1 MLNIKKNKFVFCE
14 TDYYNNIN
22 INDDVDYISNN
33 DDNVSKSSVSNS
45 VEVEFQESNTSLVKP
60 SDFRGKEDKH
70 YRSVNKYF
78 KTCKSE
84 EVITMINI
92 INKDSDISLRI
103 LDWFVTSYADI
114 NNIHYNVTNG
124 EDDFNVHIGY
134 KAQLKTYTKKYFDP
148 FRRRS
153 RFNYQCVNNKITYN
167 VVTTVGQLNFF
178 RWAFTNKVVP
188 YVIKYHKEISHAM
201 NVANKEHKKQQK
213 HENKVKITIMKQV
226 DKKPVDNKIN
236 YIKQNDKKN
245 ETKYDKKALI
255 VYFD

>member
-60 SDFRGKEDKH
+60 SDFRG
-70 YRSVNKYF
+70 
-78 KTCKSE
+78 
-84 EVITMINI
+84 I